1 MHNNLHELQC
11 AQMVEQHRRTFT
23 DKASS
28 RRLGECS
35 HQLHTYGPPC
45 MMRPTCMPRM
55 NAAAAMQ
62 LQMGSTLFAPAFP
75 SRTRALQTFLS
86 LPSDKFMPTESRHD
100 LFARA
105 DRDARGETAALGRE
119 QLRLTGQDALRLGT
133 LLTES
138 TNNGANISAA
148 YVSLQFLDARVLAS
162 ERNDRPSV
170 TPRIGDA
177 DHCGALSAGEA
188 FTEHTE
194 PVGDRRLVSMTA
206 ETLREH
212 FHLPLLAVAQKFGMC
227 TTTFKKVCRRVGI
240 TRWPQRQV
248 LAKSYPVCMCL
259 IPIHVINRPLF

>member
-1 MHNNLHELQC
+1 
-11 AQMVEQHRRTFT
+11 
-23 DKASS
+23 
-28 RRLGECS
+28 
-35 HQLHTYGPPC
+35 
-45 MMRPTCMPRM
+45 MMRPTCLPRT

-62 LQMGSTLFAPAFP
+62 LQMGSMLFAPAFP
-75 SRTRALQTFLS
+75 SRTRTLQTFLS

-100 LFARA
+100 LFAGT
-105 DRDARGETAALGRE
+105 DREARGQTAAIGRE
-119 QLRLTGQDALRLGT
+119 QLRLIGEGVSRLGT
-133 LLTES
+133 LLAES
-138 TNNGANISAA
+138 TKNEANISAA

-162 ERNDRPSV
+162 EHNDRPSV
-170 TPRIGDA
+170 TPRIGGA

-194 PVGDRRLVSMTA
+194 SGGDRRHVSMTA

-248 LAKSYPVCMCL
+248 LAK
-259 IPIHVINRPLF
+259 